1 MRVNKAPNM
10 CSHWLR
16 ATLGTCNH
24 AELLLLSVS
33 QFLLPYLSINLINLC
48 LLSQG
53 QRKEEMELARIEIKG
68 NEKGKKSKLG
78 YFLNLL
84 YTMTLNTMQ
93 LKTKRVLERLRINTI
108 KTKEKNPLQIKY
120 FSKPCGQITL

>member
-1 MRVNKAPNM
+1 MRVNKAPKM

-53 QRKEEMELARIEIKG
+53 QRKEEMELDRIEIKG